1 MTINDFLTLL
11 FDKAKNGGF
20 AEYEANYS
28 AGKSFFVNVQGGEPE
43 KYTVN
48 SFVKLTFKAKRDGRI
63 AYATTTALEPDAA
76 DFLVDQVS
84 SNLSV
89 LTSNDESFIF
99 EGSESYAEVNEYSPE
114 LDAVSDADKIELAR
128 RIEAAAM
135 AKPGIVRVMH
145 SVVAYT
151 QSENAI
157 RNSKGLDLHSKNNY
171 VYAYCIPIASDG
183 KVANNGMEYIFTKDI
198 SAIDPEELGGN
209 AAQKALDA
217 LHPAKV
223 KTGSYRVVFGGEC
236 FGDLMATFSGI
247 FSADAAQKGISLLA
261 GKEGTKVASD
271 CVTLCDDALSPLAP
285 MHDAYDDEGVAT
297 VSKQVIKDG
306 VLTTLLYNLKTAN
319 KAGCQSTGNASG
331 NSVSPNCMFITPSD
345 KTQAELFAMTDNG
358 IYLTELNGLHSGAN
372 PASGDF
378 SLSAKGYRIA
388 GDQKGEAVSDFII
401 TGNFYSLLKNIL
413 AVSDRITWGLPPQFG
428 APDILVDNVMISGE

>member
-11 FDKAKNGGF
+11 FDKAKDGGF

-48 SFVKLTFKAKRDGRI
+48 SFIKLTFKAKKDGRI
-63 AYATTTALEPDAA
+63 AFATTTAIEPDSA
-76 DFLVDQVS
+76 DFLVQQVS

-89 LTSNDESFIF
+89 LTSSDESFIF
-99 EGSESYAEVNEYSPE
+99 EGSESYAKVDEFSPE
-114 LDAVSDADKIELAR
+114 LASVSDADKIELAR
-128 RIEAAAM
+128 QIEKAAL

-151 QSENAI
+151 ESENAI
-157 RNSKGLDLHSKNNY
+157 RNSKGLNLYSKNNY

-183 KVANNGMEYIFTKDI
+183 KVANNGMEYVFTKDI
-198 SAIDPEELGGN
+198 KDIHPEAIGGN
-209 AAQKALDA
+209 AAQKAIDA
-217 LHPAKV
+217 LNPAKV
-223 KTGSYRVVFGGEC
+223 KTGNYRAVFGGEC
-236 FGDLMATFSGI
+236 FGDLLATFSGI

-261 GKEGTKVASD
+261 GKEGTQIASD
-271 CVTLCDDALSPLAP
+271 CLTLCDDALSPLAP

-297 VSKQVIKDG
+297 ASKQVIKNG

-331 NSVSPNCMFITPSD
+331 NSVSPNCMFVTPSD
-345 KTQAELFAMTDNG
+345 KTQADLFAHSDNG
-358 IYLTELNGLHSGAN
+358 IYITELNGLHSGAN

-378 SLSAKGYRIA
+378 SLSAKGYRIC

-401 TGNFYSLLKNIL
+401 TGNFYSLLKNVVE
-413 AVSDRITWGLPPQFG
+413 VSNEITWGLPPQFG
-428 APDILVDNVMISGE
+428 APDILVKDLMISGE